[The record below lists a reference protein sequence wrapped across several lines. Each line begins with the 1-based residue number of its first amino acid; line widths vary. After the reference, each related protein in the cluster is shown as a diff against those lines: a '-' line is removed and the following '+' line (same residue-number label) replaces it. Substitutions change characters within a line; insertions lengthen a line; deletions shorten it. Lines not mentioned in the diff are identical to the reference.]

1 MERHDKYHWDFV
13 QIQLNYV
20 DWKHAF
26 ETNERNQD
34 AEYLYAECARRD
46 IPVVV
51 MEPLLGGRLAKF
63 NYSLAEKLVP
73 LDPEASLAKW
83 ALRFAGHFPKVMTVL
98 SGMTY
103 REHLEENC
111 AIYSPFEP
119 LSERELAVLEE
130 AACAFI
136 SDSSVSC
143 NTCNY
148 CMPCPYGLDIPGIF
162 SLYNSAMSKK
172 NPDGMAFLREY
183 EKTVPYL
190 RRASHCT
197 GCGICVSHSPQS
209 VDIPKEMRRIDE
221 LVESL
226 KAKELSS

>member
-34 AEYLYAECARRD
+34 AEYLYAECAKRD

-51 MEPLLGGRLAKF
+51 MEPLLGGRLARF

-83 ALRFAGHFPKVMTVL
+83 ALRFAGHFPKVLTVL

-111 AIYSPFEP
+111 AIYSPFQP
-119 LSERELAVLEE
+119 LTEKELAVLEE
-130 AACAFI
+130 AARAFI
-136 SDSSVSC
+136 SDSSVAC

-148 CMPCPYGLDIPGIF
+148 CMPCPYGVDIPGIF
-162 SLYNSAMSKK
+162 SLYNSAMAKK
-172 NPDGMAFLREY
+172 TPDERAFLKDY
-183 EKTVPYL
+183 EKSIPYL
-190 RRASHCT
+190 RRANHCT
-197 GCGICVSHSPQS
+197 GCGVCVSHCPQS
-209 VDIPKEMRRIDE
+209 VDIPGEMRRIDE
-221 LVESL
+221 LIESL
-226 KAKELSS
+226 KVKELSS